1 MKGAATETLCF
12 SQNNPK
18 TRLPVSCFPAGKA
31 SYNGSTE
38 KTKCKMCIR
47 DSVNAEENPEL
58 RRDILRESIFDW
70 ECRHCGYTAQMA
82 YPMIY
87 HDPMNA
93 FMICLR
99 PSGAVSGAEP
109 IPAVRALK
117 KRSVKN
123 PQELKEKI
131 LIFEAGLDDAAVEL
145 VKNAIVTVVR
155 KNLDGNVHAYFCA
168 ATEEELRFALF
179 VKGRQEPVYQTTKM
193 AVYRQS
199 QEVLRTLDYKSPDDF
214 ACLLYTSLPSS
225 VLRKSYT
232 RSNDFRFMYS
242 SVVWQ
247 FSPMGANITMS
258 SPSMRGSK
266 EQHSSPPGHAV
277 SIISWPYTSFIRS
290 AVMRRM

>member
-1 MKGAATETLCF
+1 MADGRRFTEVDGQLMF
-12 SQNNPK
+12 
-18 TRLPVSCFPAGKA
+18 L
-31 SYNGSTE
+31 
-38 KTKCKMCIR
+38 R
-47 DSVNAEENPEL
+47 DDYSVRFA
-58 RRDILRESIFDW
+58 DVF
-70 ECRHCGYTAQMA
+70 TVKV
-82 YPMIY
+82 
-87 HDPMNA
+87 
-93 FMICLR
+93 
-99 PSGAVSGAEP
+99 GAVSGAEP

-214 ACLLYTSLPSS
+214 AVVNSKLAQSLLDEY
-225 VLRKSYT
+225 KS
-232 RSNDFRFMYS
+232 
-242 SVVWQ
+242 
-247 FSPMGANITMS
+247 I
-258 SPSMRGSK
+258 
-266 EQHSSPPGHAV
+266 
-277 SIISWPYTSFIRS
+277 
-290 AVMRRM
+290 

>member
-1 MKGAATETLCF
+1 MRRKT
-12 SQNNPK
+12 PK
-18 TRLPVSCFPAGKA
+18 
-31 SYNGSTE
+31 
-38 KTKCKMCIR
+38 
-47 DSVNAEENPEL
+47 L
-58 RRDILRESIFDW
+58 RRDILRESMFDW
-70 ECRHCGYTAQMA
+70 ECLHCGYTAQMA

-214 ACLLYTSLPSS
+214 AVVNSKLAQSLLDEY
-225 VLRKSYT
+225 KS
-232 RSNDFRFMYS
+232 
-242 SVVWQ
+242 
-247 FSPMGANITMS
+247 I
-258 SPSMRGSK
+258 
-266 EQHSSPPGHAV
+266 
-277 SIISWPYTSFIRS
+277 
-290 AVMRRM
+290 

>member
-1 MKGAATETLCF
+1 MSTKIQKDIVC
-12 SQNNPK
+12 
-18 TRLPVSCFPAGKA
+18 PACGQTQKLEM
-31 SYNGSTE
+31 YT
-38 KTKCKMCIR
+38 
-47 DSVNAEENPEL
+47 SVNAEENPEL
-58 RRDILRESIFDW
+58 RRDILRESMFDW
-70 ECRHCGYTAQMA
+70 ECLHCGYTAQMA

-87 HDPMNA
+87 HAPMNA

-131 LIFEAGLDDAAVEL
+131 LIFAAGLDDAAVEL

-214 ACLLYTSLPSS
+214 AVVNSKLAQSLLDEY
-225 VLRKSYT
+225 KS
-232 RSNDFRFMYS
+232 
-242 SVVWQ
+242 
-247 FSPMGANITMS
+247 I
-258 SPSMRGSK
+258 
-266 EQHSSPPGHAV
+266 
-277 SIISWPYTSFIRS
+277 
-290 AVMRRM
+290 

>member
-1 MKGAATETLCF
+1 MSTKIQKDIVC
-12 SQNNPK
+12 
-18 TRLPVSCFPAGKA
+18 PACGQTQKLEM
-31 SYNGSTE
+31 YT
-38 KTKCKMCIR
+38 
-47 DSVNAEENPEL
+47 SVNAEENPEL
-58 RRDILRESIFDW
+58 RRDILRESMFDW
-70 ECRHCGYTAQMA
+70 ECLHCGYTAQMA

-199 QEVLRTLDYKSPDDF
+199 QEVLRTITNPRTIS
-214 ACLLYTSLPSS
+214 PSS
-225 VLRKSYT
+225 TPSSPKAFWTNIS
-232 RSNDFRFMYS
+232 RSNPIKANGTAFCN
-242 SVVWQ
+242 
-247 FSPMGANITMS
+247 GAVFLCAHMH
-258 SPSMRGSK
+258 RLCVLWVYG
-266 EQHSSPPGHAV
+266 
-277 SIISWPYTSFIRS
+277 
-290 AVMRRM
+290 

>member
-1 MKGAATETLCF
+1 MSTKIQKDIVC
-12 SQNNPK
+12 
-18 TRLPVSCFPAGKA
+18 PACGQTQKLEM
-31 SYNGSTE
+31 YT
-38 KTKCKMCIR
+38 
-47 DSVNAEENPEL
+47 SVNAEENPEL
-58 RRDILRESIFDW
+58 RRDILRESMFDW
-70 ECRHCGYTAQMA
+70 ECLHCGYTAQMA

-168 ATEEELRFALF
+168 ATVRQGSSGARVPDHQNGRVPPVAGGFAHARLQIPGRFRRRQLQARPKPF
-179 VKGRQEPVYQTTKM
+179 GR
-193 AVYRQS
+193 
-199 QEVLRTLDYKSPDDF
+199 
-214 ACLLYTSLPSS
+214 
-225 VLRKSYT
+225 
-232 RSNDFRFMYS
+232 
-242 SVVWQ
+242 
-247 FSPMGANITMS
+247 I
-258 SPSMRGSK
+258 
-266 EQHSSPPGHAV
+266 
-277 SIISWPYTSFIRS
+277 
-290 AVMRRM
+290 

>member
-1 MKGAATETLCF
+1 MSTKIQKDIVC
-12 SQNNPK
+12 
-18 TRLPVSCFPAGKA
+18 PACGQTQKLEM
-31 SYNGSTE
+31 YT
-38 KTKCKMCIR
+38 
-47 DSVNAEENPEL
+47 SVNAEENPEL
-58 RRDILRESIFDW
+58 RRDILRESMFDW
-70 ECRHCGYTAQMA
+70 ECLHCGYTAQMA

-131 LIFEAGLDDAAVEL
+131 LIFEAGLDDAAVE
-145 VKNAIVTVVR
+145 
-155 KNLDGNVHAYFCA
+155 
-168 ATEEELRFALF
+168 ELRFALF

-214 ACLLYTSLPSS
+214 AVVNSKLAQSLLDEY
-225 VLRKSYT
+225 KS
-232 RSNDFRFMYS
+232 
-242 SVVWQ
+242 
-247 FSPMGANITMS
+247 I
-258 SPSMRGSK
+258 
-266 EQHSSPPGHAV
+266 
-277 SIISWPYTSFIRS
+277 
-290 AVMRRM
+290 